1 MKKFLF
7 VLVACVF
14 STSAM
19 ARDFHFPYEPSELST
34 PERLAV
40 LHERL
45 EKSVNGYCVASYRE
59 TRSLHDKNRCMKSLV
74 SMVIEDIGDRRLVAF
89 VEQQDTPRG

>member
-7 VLVACVF
+7 VLAVF
-14 STSAM
+14 VLSTSAM

-45 EKSVNGYCVASYRE
+45 EKSVNEYCVASYRQ
-59 TRSLHDKNRCMKSLV
+59 TRSLHDKRRCMKSLA

-89 VEQQDTPRG
+89 VEQQDKSRG

>member
-7 VLVACVF
+7 VLAALTI

-34 PERLAV
+34 PAKLAA
-40 LHERL
+40 LHTRL
-45 EKSVNGYCVASYRE
+45 EKAVAEYCVASYRE
-59 TRSLHDKNRCMKSLV
+59 TRSLHDKSRCLKSLV

-89 VEQQDTPRG
+89 VEQQGSRRG